1 MQSAENQRY
10 IRFFYSYISIINR
23 KNTIINYM
31 KCSKLSVLI
40 RVTGV
45 LENVYQKVQ
54 SDLLLV

>member
-1 MQSAENQRY
+1 
-10 IRFFYSYISIINR
+10 
-23 KNTIINYM
+23 M

-40 RVTGV
+40 RVMGV

>member
-1 MQSAENQRY
+1 
-10 IRFFYSYISIINR
+10 
-23 KNTIINYM
+23 M

-54 SDLLLV
+54 LDLLLV

>member
-1 MQSAENQRY
+1 
-10 IRFFYSYISIINR
+10 
-23 KNTIINYM
+23 M

-40 RVTGV
+40 RVTRV

>member
-1 MQSAENQRY
+1 
-10 IRFFYSYISIINR
+10 
-23 KNTIINYM
+23 M

-45 LENVYQKVQ
+45 LESVYQKVQ